1 MELVGFVSRVFPKS
15 HKTSSVNLPPVMPAN
30 IRDSVESLIE
40 DSKSSISK
48 FLFYTIRKFIY

>member
-15 HKTSSVNLPPVMPAN
+15 HKTSSVNLPPVVPAN
-30 IRDSVESLIE
+30 IRDSAESLIE

-48 FLFYTIRKFIY
+48 